1 MIMFIFIFKK
11 TPLMIAIYEGNKDIV
26 QLLLSH
32 PQIDVNLFVILKKI
46 IIFLIQLIFFI
57 FL

>member
-1 MIMFIFIFKK
+1 MFIFVFISKK

-32 PQIDVNLFVILKKI
+32 PQIDVNLFVILKK
-46 IIFLIQLIFFI
+46 
-57 FL
+57 